1 VPSSRRSCL
10 RPLSTG
16 TTSPTAWSRLRATR
30 RTTTISGATR
40 RATIDLAALTRNI
53 ELLTDALGVDHPL
66 VDLRASAY
74 GHGLVETALGAEAAG
89 ITLLRVSSLADAL
102 ALRDNAVAVDI
113 LSPVDDGDGPRA
125 LEAGIRPL
133 DESSKAQDAAARAD
147 LGAGVYG
154 LASPAG
160 LATEPVMTLTAEVI
174 AVKRVTAGT
183 GVSYGYTYRA
193 ADDTDIALVSI
204 GYADGVP
211 RLGSNTASA
220 SIAGVTF
227 PVVGRIAMDHL
238 GTAEAGPGDIAT
250 LFGDAALGA
259 PTAVEW
265 AQRTRRPALAL
276 TSGLGRRI
284 VRTYLK

>member
-1 VPSSRRSCL
+1 M
-10 RPLSTG
+10 
-16 TTSPTAWSRLRATR
+16 A
-30 RTTTISGATR
+30 
-40 RATIDLAALTRNI
+40 LA
-53 ELLTDALGVDHPL
+53 
-66 VDLRASAY
+66 S
-74 GHGLVETALGAEAAG
+74 EAAG
-89 ITLLRVSSLADAL
+89 AAALRVSSLAEAV
-102 ALRDNAVAVDI
+102 ALRDGGVTVEL
-113 LSPVDDGDGPRA
+113 LSPVVGSDSGVASDRD
-125 LEAGIRPL
+125 IRPL
-133 DESSKAQDAAARAD
+133 DESFEAQDAAARRD

-154 LASPAG
+154 LAAPAG
-160 LATEPVMTLTAEVI
+160 LATEAVMTLEAEVI
-174 AVKRVTAGT
+174 AIKSVEAGT

-227 PVVGRIAMDHL
+227 PVIGRIAMDQLVLDL
-238 GTAEAGPGDIAT
+238 GTAEARPGDIAT
-250 LFGDAALGA
+250 VFGDAALGA

>member
-1 VPSSRRSCL
+1 M
-10 RPLSTG
+10 
-16 TTSPTAWSRLRATR
+16 
-30 RTTTISGATR
+30 
-40 RATIDLAALTRNI
+40 
-53 ELLTDALGVDHPL
+53 
-66 VDLRASAY
+66 
-74 GHGLVETALGAEAAG
+74 
-89 ITLLRVSSLADAL
+89 
-102 ALRDNAVAVDI
+102 AVDI

-227 PVVGRIAMDHL
+227 PVVGRIAMDQLVLDL

-250 LFGDAALGA
+250 VFGDAALGA

>member
-1 VPSSRRSCL
+1 M
-10 RPLSTG
+10 
-16 TTSPTAWSRLRATR
+16 
-30 RTTTISGATR
+30 
-40 RATIDLAALTRNI
+40 
-53 ELLTDALGVDHPL
+53 
-66 VDLRASAY
+66 
-74 GHGLVETALGAEAAG
+74 
-89 ITLLRVSSLADAL
+89 RVSSLSEAL
-102 ALRDNAVAVDI
+102 VLRDNGVVADI

-133 DESSKAQDAAARAD
+133 DESSEAQDAAARRD

-160 LATEPVMTLTAEVI
+160 IATEPVMTLTAEVI

-193 ADDTDIALVSI
+193 PGDTRIALVSI

-220 SIAGVTF
+220 SIGGAVF
-227 PVVGRIAMDHL
+227 PVVGRIAMDQLVLDL
-238 GTAEAGPGDIAT
+238 GSAAAQPGDIAT
-250 LFGDAALGA
+250 VFGDAALGA

-265 AQRTRRPALAL
+265 GLRTRRPPLAL
-276 TSGLGRRI
+276 TAGLGRRI
-284 VRTYLK
+284 VRTYLD